1 LVNGS
6 AGARQRLFVAVPL
19 PGGLVDFVRTA
30 QEGLPLLPGIRLM
43 KPEQLHVTLAFMGEV
58 GAAEA
63 AAAREVVETVPKGM
77 GGEVLLGGY
86 LFFPSARKARVIALS
101 ISDSAGIF
109 SALYER
115 VMRGLETAGVMQREK
130 RPFRAHLTVAR
141 LRLPGHVQPKS
152 ESGQAPFAVESVCL
166 YESRL
171 KREGA
176 EYAVR
181 ARAAFLRADA
191 REKG

>member
-1 LVNGS
+1 M
-6 AGARQRLFVAVPL
+6 
-19 PGGLVDFVRTA
+19 DFVRTA

-58 GAAEA
+58 GEAEA
-63 AAAREVVETVPKGM
+63 AAAREVVETVPRGM

-86 LFFPSARKARVIALS
+86 VFFPSARKARVIALS
-101 ISDSAGIF
+101 ISDSEGIF
-109 SALYER
+109 SALYEH

-141 LRLPGHVQPKS
+141 LRLPGHVQPMS

-166 YESRL
+166 YESELR
-171 KREGA
+171 REGA
-176 EYAVR
+176 AYTVR
-181 ARAAFLRADA
+181 ARTVFTREAGQ
-191 REKG
+191 EKG

>member
-1 LVNGS
+1 VNGS
-6 AGARQRLFVAVPL
+6 AGAKQRLFVAVPL
-19 PGGLVDFVRTA
+19 PGGLVEFVQTA
-30 QEGLPLLPGIRLM
+30 QEALPRLPGIRLM

-58 GAAEA
+58 GEAEA
-63 AAAREVVETVPKGM
+63 AATREVVETVPEDM

-86 LFFPSARKARVIALS
+86 LLFPSARKARVIALG
-101 ISDSAGIF
+101 IVDAEGIF
-109 SALYER
+109 PALYEHL
-115 VMRGLETAGVMQREK
+115 MRGLETAGVMRREK

-141 LRLPGHVQPKS
+141 LRVPGYVQPMS
-152 ESGQAPFAVESVCL
+152 ESGQARFAVESVCL

-176 EYAVR
+176 EYTVR
-181 ARAAFLRADA
+181 ARAAFSRADA